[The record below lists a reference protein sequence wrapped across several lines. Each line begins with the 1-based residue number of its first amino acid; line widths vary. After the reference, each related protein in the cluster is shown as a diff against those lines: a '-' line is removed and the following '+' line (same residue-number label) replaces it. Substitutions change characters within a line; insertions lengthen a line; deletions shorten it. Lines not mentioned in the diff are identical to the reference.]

1 MLIFLPIFFAGMIK
15 TGGAL
20 MNKTS
25 DTMRRFGRCETPD
38 DIGEYD
44 AAAERLGRICP
55 AVDDLGACCYIGGQ
69 PNGLDHKLYETLL
82 IELQPRDKKFM

>member
-1 MLIFLPIFFAGMIK
+1 MIK

-25 DTMRRFGRCETPD
+25 DMMRRFGRCETPD
-38 DIGEYD
+38 DIEEYD

-55 AVDDLGACCYIGGQ
+55 AVDDLGACF
-69 PNGLDHKLYETLL
+69 NT
-82 IELQPRDKKFM
+82 

>member
-1 MLIFLPIFFAGMIK
+1 
-15 TGGAL
+15 

-25 DTMRRFGRCETPD
+25 DTMRRLGRCETPN

-55 AVDDLGACCYIGGQ
+55 AVDDLGECFYTGAIQ
-69 PNGLDHKLYETLL
+69 MSWIKNFETFSYETGLSL
-82 IELQPRDKKFM
+82 CNM

>member
-1 MLIFLPIFFAGMIK
+1 MIK

-25 DTMRRFGRCETPD
+25 DTMRRLGRCETPD

-44 AAAERLGRICP
+44 AAAERLGRICS
-55 AVDDLGACCYIGGQ
+55 AVDDLGECFLTGGQ
-69 PNGLDHKLYETLL
+69 PNGLDQKLSDPFL
-82 IELQPRDKKFM
+82 IYLQPWDKTFL

>member
-1 MLIFLPIFFAGMIK
+1 
-15 TGGAL
+15 

-25 DTMRRFGRCETPD
+25 DTMRRFGGCEKPN

-55 AVDDLGACCYIGGQ
+55 AVDDLGACFYTGGQ
-69 PNGLDHKLYETLL
+69 PNGSD
-82 IELQPRDKKFM
+82 RKF

>member
-1 MLIFLPIFFAGMIK
+1 
-15 TGGAL
+15 

-25 DTMRRFGRCETPD
+25 DTMRRLGRCETSD

-55 AVDDLGACCYIGGQ
+55 AVDDLGACFYTMGRIE
-69 PNGLDHKLYETLL
+69 NFETVL
-82 IELQPRDKKFM
+82 IELEHKNISVITFYRLSQKS

>member
-1 MLIFLPIFFAGMIK
+1 MIK

-25 DTMRRFGRCETPD
+25 DTMRRLGRCETPN

-44 AAAERLGRICP
+44 AASERLGRICP
-55 AVDDLGACCYIGGQ
+55 AVDDLGECFLYRRQAKWAGS
-69 PNGLDHKLYETLL
+69 KL
-82 IELQPRDKKFM
+82 

>member
-1 MLIFLPIFFAGMIK
+1 MVK

-25 DTMRRFGRCETPD
+25 DTMRRCGRCEEPA

-44 AAAERLGRICP
+44 AAAERLALICP
-55 AVDDLGACCYIGGQ
+55 AVDDLG
-69 PNGLDHKLYETLL
+69 N
-82 IELQPRDKKFM
+82 F